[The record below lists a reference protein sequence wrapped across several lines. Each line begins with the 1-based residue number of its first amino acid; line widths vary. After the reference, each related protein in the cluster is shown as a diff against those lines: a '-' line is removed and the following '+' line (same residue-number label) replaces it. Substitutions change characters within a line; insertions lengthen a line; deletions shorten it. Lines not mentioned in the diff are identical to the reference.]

1 MEYLLPFIKLGK
13 WVLTSHF
20 DNAISFYLSPISEYE
35 MNSKKSK
42 KDSSSKYIFI
52 AIFST
57 FLLLILGES
66 WCRSQGEKPTPV
78 TTEDVTYAFQVA
90 LSEIDNLKDGLSE
103 RAALDPVATVSEY
116 DQKVQNEMQKLEKYL
131 NDDSLRVYFVKHSN
145 LENRFSAFRGTA
157 INDSNRGEIENIL
170 NDFLRLNTQIYN
182 YLEEEYLKYRRN
194 DQSN

>member
-1 MEYLLPFIKLGK
+1 
-13 WVLTSHF
+13 
-20 DNAISFYLSPISEYE
+20 
-35 MNSKKSK
+35 MNSKKSQ

-78 TTEDVTYAFQVA
+78 INEDVTYAFQVA

-103 RAALDPVATVSEY
+103 RADLDPVATVSEY

-131 NDDSLRVYFVKHSN
+131 NDDSLRVYFVKHN
-145 LENRFSAFRGTA
+145 DLVNRYDLFRGTA
-157 INDSNRGEIENIL
+157 INDNNRTEIEKIL
-170 NDFLRLNTQIYN
+170 NDFMRLNTQIYN

-194 DQSN
+194 AQSN